1 MRENSSATITRAEG
15 AAGYKVP
22 APTNNTQ
29 ALSLAYDDLR
39 TDVDLLGADVR
50 RDHNRAREVDLNTR
64 TFYKSG
70 YSVDELLY
78 ELSNKRNLLWSTI
91 AEVSKVSVSAVRKWR
106 TGGSP
111 SNANK
116 RAIARFAAMLELL
129 EETGVI
135 TDPASWIEMDLP
147 FDEDGYYLRPLD
159 LYLHGH
165 YISLLDI
172 AERRK
177 SVVQVLDEVMPDWRA
192 SRSRFDVYVDVDGSR
207 SLKTR
212 TD

>member
-1 MRENSSATITRAEG
+1 MRETASATITRAEG

-22 APTNNTQ
+22 APASNTQ
-29 ALSLAYDDLR
+29 ALSLGYDYLR

-50 RDHNRAREVDLNTR
+50 RNHNRARGVNLNER

-70 YSVDELLY
+70 LTVEDLLH
-78 ELSNKRNLLWSTI
+78 ELSNKRNLSWSTI
-91 AEVSKVSVSAVRKWR
+91 AEVANVSVSAVRKWR

-111 SNANK
+111 SHESK
-116 RAIARFAAMLELL
+116 LAIARFAAMLDLL

-159 LYLHGH
+159 LYLRGH
-165 YISLLDI
+165 DVLLLDI

-192 SRSRFDVYVDVDGSR
+192 SRSRFDVYVDVDGAR

-212 TD
+212 ID